1 MTGDPRL
8 AAALERARTGRAR
21 RVAAAVV
28 DLASG
33 AGFRLAFLGAGVEE
47 RFEAGSLSKALTGM
61 LLADAV
67 ERGEVDLAETVAAIV
82 PDQAGT
88 PFGSVSLAELCTHT
102 SGLPRLPG
110 GARTAARGLRF
121 GLLGLDP
128 YRGIGA
134 AAVLAAA
141 ARQELRGCGTFQYS
155 NLGGAV
161 AGQLLARRAG
171 TDYPTLLRER
181 LCDPLGMND
190 TAVATRADHARPGRS
205 ASGRPRQPWILDGY
219 APAGGVLTTVAD
231 LARLCGALL
240 DGSAPGVASL
250 RPLDGTAGDPERPM
264 GMFWLLDPAGPD
276 QETESDQETRQDQG
290 SAMVWHNGATG
301 GYSAFLALWPEQRR
315 AVAVLADQARA
326 EDQQRIAFDLA
337 ARPLGREERPPA

>member
-1 MTGDPRL
+1 
-8 AAALERARTGRAR
+8 
-21 RVAAAVV
+21 
-28 DLASG
+28 
-33 AGFRLAFLGAGVEE
+33 
-47 RFEAGSLSKALTGM
+47 
-61 LLADAV
+61 
-67 ERGEVDLAETVAAIV
+67 
-82 PDQAGT
+82 
-88 PFGSVSLAELCTHT
+88 
-102 SGLPRLPG
+102 
-110 GARTAARGLRF
+110 
-121 GLLGLDP
+121 
-128 YRGIGA
+128 
-134 AAVLAAA
+134 
-141 ARQELRGCGTFQYS
+141 
-155 NLGGAV
+155 
-161 AGQLLARRAG
+161 
-171 TDYPTLLRER
+171 
-181 LCDPLGMND
+181 MND